1 MASNP
6 RYDADKID
14 YGKVYFKI
22 DPDPAIRPAFT
33 AQGKPKTD
41 TEGDHEI
48 RETLTLVRIGCFREP
63 SGKVD
68 RPVFQSEQV
77 HAYDT
82 AELAKFKKCTKAVDV
97 ATVVT
102 NGKPA
107 EMAAKVAGF

>member
-1 MASNP
+1 MASTP

-33 AQGKPKTD
+33 AQGKPKHD
-41 TEGDHEI
+41 AECDHEI
-48 RETLTLVRIGCFREP
+48 RETLTLVRIGSFREP

-82 AELAKFKKCTKAVDV
+82 AELAKFRKCTKAVDV

-107 EMAAKVAGF
+107 EVTARVAGF